1 MRSVN
6 LQLTIA
12 NEEFSITPLPAQVES
27 RCTGGRPCA
36 QRATHRLLWSQRR
49 GVELLCDVH
58 AIAWAGDNGLQI
70 TTARFGD
77 SAA

>member
-1 MRSVN
+1 MPSVN

-12 NEEFSITPLPAQVES
+12 NEQFSITPLPAQVGS
-27 RCTGGRPCA
+27 ACTAGHRCG
-36 QRATHRLLWSQRR
+36 QRATHRLLWSQVS

-58 AIAWAGDNGLQI
+58 AIAWAGDHGLQI
-70 TTARFGD
+70 TTARFTG

>member
-1 MRSVN
+1 MSSVN

-12 NEEFSITPLPAQVES
+12 NGQFSITPLPAQVGS
-27 RCTGGRPCA
+27 RCTAGDRCGG
-36 QRATHRLLWSQRR
+36 RATHRLLWSQVS

-58 AIAWAGDNGLQI
+58 AIAWAGDHGLQI
-70 TTARFGD
+70 TTARFSG